1 MKKAILLILAGIVGG
16 KVTAFADGER
26 AKKLTPLQKQQIA
39 WAMKVLADNKALSVS
54 QNQCL
59 EFDMDILSVLESQG
73 HIERGGSETDTI
85 CVGGGAF

>member
-1 MKKAILLILAGIVGG
+1 MKKAILLILAGIFGG
-16 KVTAFADGER
+16 KLTAFADVER

-39 WAMKVLADNKALSVS
+39 WAIKVLADTKTISVN

-73 HIERGGSETDTI
+73 RIERGGAETDTI
-85 CVGGGAF
+85 CVGGGPL